1 LTRASP
7 GDACLELSFG
17 GAYAVGAGGRVA
29 LEDYARALTRASG
42 AEAIAAPGDPERVA
56 GLHLCAPAV
65 PARGAV
71 LEDIEAFARDVARRA
86 GDGLG
91 WS

>member
-1 LTRASP
+1 MRASP
-7 GDACLELSFG
+7 GEACLELSFV

-29 LEDYARALTRASG
+29 LEDYARALTQAEG
-42 AEAIAAPGDPERVA
+42 AEAILAAGDPERVG
-56 GLHLCAPAV
+56 GLHLCAPANP
-65 PARGAV
+65 PAGAV
-71 LEDIEAFARDVARRA
+71 LEDIEAFARELAHRG

>member
-1 LTRASP
+1 MTRERP
-7 GDACLELSFG
+7 GGACLELSFG
-17 GAYAVGAGGRVA
+17 DTYVVGGEGQVA
-29 LEDYARALTRASG
+29 LEDYARALTRAEG
-42 AEAIAAPGDPERVA
+42 AEAIPAPGDPGRLG

-65 PARGAV
+65 PPRGAV
-71 LEDIEAFARDVARRA
+71 LEEIEAFARHMAHRA